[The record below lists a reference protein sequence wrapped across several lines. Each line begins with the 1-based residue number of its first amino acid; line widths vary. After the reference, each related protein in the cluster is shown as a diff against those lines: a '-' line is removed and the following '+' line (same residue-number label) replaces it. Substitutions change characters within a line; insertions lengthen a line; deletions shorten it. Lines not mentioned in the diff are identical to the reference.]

1 MNCKVEKTE
10 NANEV
15 KLEITVEA
23 SKFDE
28 AIKKVYFKSAKY
40 FNIPGFRKGKAPINI
55 VEKYYGKEIFYEDA
69 FNEVAQEAMEKAVE
83 ENKLEV
89 VSRPDIEVTQIGK
102 GQDLIFVATM
112 QTKPEAKLGKYKG
125 IEIKKIEYNV
135 TDEDIEHELGH
146 MQEHNSRIVTV
157 DDRAVEDGDITTI
170 DFEGFV
176 DGKPFDGGKGEG
188 YELTIGSKTF
198 IPGFEDQIIGMKIDE
213 EKDINVKFPDEYF
226 SKDLAGKDAT
236 FKVKLHEIKKKELP
250 ELDDEFAKDV
260 SEFDT
265 LKELKEDIKKKQEK
279 QNADKAKYETEE
291 AIMKAIVEDMKVEIP
306 SGMIETE
313 TENMLKDIEQRLA
326 YQGLKL
332 DQYLK
337 MMGKTEEEMK
347 KEYEPQAI
355 EGIKSRLALE
365 AVIKAE
371 KIDVEE
377 KEIDEK
383 LQEMAKNYGKEN
395 DESFIKNENVRN
407 YIKESMKSEKAI
419 EFLVK
424 NAKIK

>member
-1 MNCKVEKTE
+1 MNCKVEKTK

-28 AIKKVYFKSAKY
+28 AIKRVYFKSAKY
-40 FNIPGFRKGKAPINI
+40 FNIPGFRKGKAPIQI

-69 FNEVAQEAMEKAVE
+69 FNDSANEALEEAVK
-83 ENKLEV
+83 ENNLEI
-89 VSRPDIEVTQIGK
+89 VSRPEVEIKQMEKGK
-102 GQDLIFVATM
+102 DLIFTATM
-112 QTKPEAKLGKYKG
+112 QTKPEAELGKYKG
-125 IEIKKIEYNV
+125 VEIKKIEYKV
-135 TDEDIEHELGH
+135 TDEDIEHELSH
-146 MQEHNSRIVTV
+146 MQEHNSRLISI
-157 DDRAVEDGDITTI
+157 DDRPVEKGDITTI

-176 DGKPFDGGKGEG
+176 DGKAFEGGKAEG
-188 YELTIGSKTF
+188 HELEIGSNTF

-213 EKDINVKFPDEYF
+213 EKDIQVKFPEEYF
-226 SKDLAGKDAT
+226 SKELAGKDAT

-265 LKELKEDIKKKQEK
+265 LDELKKSIKEKQEK
-279 QNADKAKYETEE
+279 QNEERAKYETED
-291 AIMKAIVEDMKVEIP
+291 AVIKAVCDNMKVEIP
-306 SGMIETE
+306 SGMINMEID
-313 TENMLKDIEQRLA
+313 NMLKELEQRLS
-326 YQGLKL
+326 YQGLNL
-332 DQYLK
+332 EQYLQF
-337 MMGKTEEEMK
+337 MGKTEEDLR

-371 KIDVEE
+371 KM
-377 KEIDEK
+377 KEMD
-383 LQEMAKNYGKEN
+383 KNYGKEN
-395 DESFIKNENVRN
+395 DEEFLKNENVAN
-407 YIKESMKSEKAI
+407 YIKEGLKSEKAL